1 MIAAVVA
8 VLASALS
15 CSRRLGY
22 GVLLWSEEDSG
33 IPSGT
38 VLPVHIRS
46 NIDGVWVVGI
56 PEEYRQ
62 EGSEL
67 DKLELPLWQLEFFGS
82 KSKALAWA
90 QNFAE
95 FAAAYGET
103 TQDGLPIRAE
113 PDNAARR
120 VYRLRLGQIVKILG
134 RAAGNPVMSGDTP
147 LPGEWLKVLTDDGS
161 VGYCYSFRLRIFE
174 HSAGP
179 LVAEAEAGQLDP
191 EQEQKLEPVLSRVW
205 SPDWYKEMVDR
216 RQIDLES
223 FSERW
228 GFFPAQDT
236 GIVHL
241 SLPDIDRAYQY
252 SRIVPAGENS
262 WRFEGA
268 PLLMTLR
275 SPNLLAVQHLEA
287 GGAQRTYLFTALPVD
302 VKDLVAQETE
312 RRSAGIRTLYERG
325 PLFRSEN
332 YGTLVFSQE
341 GGFSWTSFDLL
352 VPSIVPSD
360 VRGAGNAEL
369 RLFVDP
375 SLEGLYDG
383 SLTLRFDR
391 AQALQEEGAS
401 ESSAPAVRSSG
412 AAVVDFLYKLEPTGL
427 RLEHVPPSGIEGSI
441 VRRRAPSPVV
451 IYFFSSER

>member
-1 MIAAVVA
+1 MIAAAVA

-22 GVLLWSEEDSG
+22 GVLLWSDEDSG

-56 PEEYRQ
+56 PEEYRGR
-62 EGSEL
+62 GSEL
-67 DKLELPLWQLEFFGS
+67 DKLELPLWQLEFVGS
-82 KSKALAWA
+82 KSKALSRA
-90 QNFAE
+90 QAFSE

-113 PDNAARR
+113 PDNGARR

-134 RAAGNPVMSGDTP
+134 RAAGNPVMSGDAP
-147 LPGEWLKVLTDDGS
+147 LPGEWLQVLTDDGA
-161 VGYCYSFRLRIFE
+161 VGYCYSYRLRIFE
-174 HSAGP
+174 HSGGP
-179 LVAEAEAGQLDP
+179 LVAETAAEELDP
-191 EQEQKLEPVLSRVW
+191 EQEQKLEPILSRVW

-216 RQIDLES
+216 RQIDLER
-223 FSERW
+223 FSDRW

-268 PLLMTLR
+268 PLQMTLR
-275 SPNLLAVQHLEA
+275 STNLLAVQHLEA

-302 VKDLVAQETE
+302 VKDLAAQETE
-312 RRSAGIRTLYERG
+312 RRSAAFRTLYDRG

-332 YGTLVFSQE
+332 YGTLAFTQE

-352 VPSIVPSD
+352 VPAIVPAD
-360 VRGAGNAEL
+360 ARGAGSAEL

-375 SLEGLYDG
+375 SLQGLYDG
-383 SLTLRFDR
+383 ALTLRFDR
-391 AQALQEEGAS
+391 TQARQEEGAPD
-401 ESSAPAVRSSG
+401 SSAPAGRGSD
-412 AAVVDFLYKLEPTGL
+412 AAAVDFLYKLEPTGL
-427 RLEHVPPSGIEGSI
+427 RLEHVPPAGLEGAV